1 MKSVSSI
8 LRLLRRYGEDHRGA
22 ILAEVALGS
31 IVLIALFMAVLDFGL
46 AYSRQLEM
54 MNAARAGTQLALVR
68 HPSLDPSADEE
79 EALTSIGE
87 IREAVITASPFLQQD
102 PGDEALQV
110 WLNCTCPDGQAIAC
124 VPPSGMSQPCSPT
137 RTYANVQLDLP
148 YEFMIPYP
156 GIGSQVQLVVDNSIR
171 LK

>member
-54 MNAARAGTQLALVR
+54 MNAARAGTQPVSYTHLTLATIYSV
-68 HPSLDPSADEE
+68 
-79 EALTSIGE
+79 
-87 IREAVITASPFLQQD
+87 
-102 PGDEALQV
+102 
-110 WLNCTCPDGQAIAC
+110 
-124 VPPSGMSQPCSPT
+124 
-137 RTYANVQLDLP
+137 
-148 YEFMIPYP
+148 
-156 GIGSQVQLVVDNSIR
+156 
-171 LK
+171 